1 MLALRE
7 ASAIFGT
14 SLLCFSQGSALQPR
28 SEPINGAAMW
38 RDYVAARVLWFRC
51 SVQRPVRENQSPNWS
66 FSETAICS
74 ASRQGTA
81 FPICFAILIFEPHHT
96 KSSGKV

>member
-1 MLALRE
+1 MLAVCE

-38 RDYVAARVLWFRC
+38 RDYVTARVLCFRC
-51 SVQRPVRENQSPNWS
+51 SVQRPIRWAPGPWCPGE
-66 FSETAICS
+66 SETELV
-74 ASRQGTA
+74 
-81 FPICFAILIFEPHHT
+81 P
-96 KSSGKV
+96 